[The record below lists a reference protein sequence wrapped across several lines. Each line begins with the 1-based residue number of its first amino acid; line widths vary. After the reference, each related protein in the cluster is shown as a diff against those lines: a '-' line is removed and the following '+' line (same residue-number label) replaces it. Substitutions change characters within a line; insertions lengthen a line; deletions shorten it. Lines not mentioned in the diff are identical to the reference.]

1 MSELGRYNPNNS
13 EKNPNQ
19 SSKIRKIGAG
29 FIATAALL
37 GVGASM
43 GTDEGDVNIDKS
55 GEVALDRQEVLNEK
69 IDKSGEVALDRQEV
83 LNEKIDKMFEVAGI
97 QKGSNIRVID
107 AELIIDTEKV
117 NVREGYDVSEFNKI
131 TSSEQYIGVS
141 GAIEIP
147 LTTNDSNGSRYMAI
161 LEDLDGERTLIS
173 FVVGQGGVY
182 YAAKEKPYDGVTTAK
197 TYVGPQNGRATAR
210 AQDGAIE
217 SVAIAEKLVD
227 KE

>member
-1 MSELGRYNPNNS
+1 MSELGRDNPNNS
-13 EKNPNQ
+13 EKNPKQ
-19 SSKIRKIGAG
+19 FSRRELGAAFIAAAVGAG
-29 FIATAALL
+29 
-37 GVGASM
+37 VSM
-43 GTDEGDVNIDKS
+43 GTGKGDV
-55 GEVALDRQEVLNEK
+55 K

-97 QKGSNIRVID
+97 QKGSDIRVID
-107 AELIIDTEKV
+107 AELIIDTKRV
-117 NVREGYDVSEFNKI
+117 NVREGYDVSDFNEI
-131 TSSEQYIGVS
+131 AFDGQYIGVI

>member
-19 SSKIRKIGAG
+19 PSKIRKIGAG

-43 GTDEGDVNIDKS
+43 GTDEGDV
-55 GEVALDRQEVLNEK
+55 K
-69 IDKSGEVALDRQEV
+69 IDKSGEVALDRQEA

-107 AELIIDTEKV
+107 AELIIDTKRV
-117 NVREGYDVSEFNKI
+117 NVREGYDVSDFNEI
-131 TSSEQYIGVS
+131 AFDGQYIGVI

-182 YAAKEKPYDGVTTAK
+182 YAAKEKPYDGVTAAK

>member
-1 MSELGRYNPNNS
+1 M
-13 EKNPNQ
+13 
-19 SSKIRKIGAG
+19 
-29 FIATAALL
+29 
-37 GVGASM
+37 
-43 GTDEGDVNIDKS
+43 
-55 GEVALDRQEVLNEK
+55 
-69 IDKSGEVALDRQEV
+69 ALDRQEV

-97 QKGSNIRVID
+97 QKGSDIRVID
-107 AELIIDTEKV
+107 AELIIDTKRV
-117 NVREGYDVSEFNKI
+117 NVREGYDVSDFNEI
-131 TSSEQYIGVS
+131 AFDGQYIGVI

>member
-1 MSELGRYNPNNS
+1 MSELGRDNPNNS
-13 EKNPNQ
+13 EKNPKQ
-19 SSKIRKIGAG
+19 FSRRELGAAFIAAAVGAG
-29 FIATAALL
+29 
-37 GVGASM
+37 VSM
-43 GTDEGDVNIDKS
+43 GTGKGDV
-55 GEVALDRQEVLNEK
+55 K

-97 QKGSNIRVID
+97 QKGSDIRVID
-107 AELIIDTEKV
+107 AELIIDTKRV
-117 NVREGYDVSEFNKI
+117 NVREGYDVSDFNEI
-131 TSSEQYIGVS
+131 AFDGQYIGVI

-161 LEDLDGERTLIS
+161 LEDLDGESTLIS

>member
-1 MSELGRYNPNNS
+1 MSEFRYNPNNS
-13 EKNPNQ
+13 EKNPKQ
-19 SSKIRKIGAG
+19 FSRRELGAAFIAAAVGAG
-29 FIATAALL
+29 
-37 GVGASM
+37 VSM
-43 GTDEGDVNIDKS
+43 GTGKGDV
-55 GEVALDRQEVLNEK
+55 K
-69 IDKSGEVALDRQEV
+69 IDKSGEVALDRQEA

-97 QKGSNIRVID
+97 QKGSDIRVID
-107 AELIIDTEKV
+107 AELIIDTKRV
-117 NVREGYDVSEFNKI
+117 NVREGYDVSDFNEI
-131 TSSEQYIGVS
+131 AFDGQYIGVI

-197 TYVGPQNGRATAR
+197 TYVGPQNGRATSR
-210 AQDGAIE
+210 AQEGAIE

>member
-1 MSELGRYNPNNS
+1 MSELVRNNPNNS
-13 EKNPNQ
+13 EKN
-19 SSKIRKIGAG
+19 SEEFSRRKFGAAIIAAAVGAG
-29 FIATAALL
+29 
-37 GVGASM
+37 VSM
-43 GTDEGDVNIDKS
+43 GTGKGDV
-55 GEVALDRQEVLNEK
+55 K

-97 QKGSNIRVID
+97 QKGSIINVIA
-107 AELIIDTEKV
+107 AELIIDTQKV
-117 NVREGYDVSEFNKI
+117 NVREGYDVSDSNKI

-161 LEDLDGERTLIS
+161 LKGPNGERTLIS

>member
-1 MSELGRYNPNNS
+1 MSEFRYNPNNS
-13 EKNPNQ
+13 EKNPKQ
-19 SSKIRKIGAG
+19 FSRRELGAAFIAAAVGAG
-29 FIATAALL
+29 
-37 GVGASM
+37 VSM
-43 GTDEGDVNIDKS
+43 GTGKGDV
-55 GEVALDRQEVLNEK
+55 K

-107 AELIIDTEKV
+107 AELIIDTQKV
-117 NVREGYDVSEFNKI
+117 IVREGYDVSDSNKI

-147 LTTNDSNGSRYMAI
+147 RTDDDSNGPRFMAI
-161 LEDLDGERTLIS
+161 LKGSDGKIRLIS